1 MKRLYLLSIV
11 FVLAA
16 CTVTKVTPLD
26 PSLRVRKVCIEDN
39 PKVIV
44 PDFLDIIRDG
54 FSRHGIAT
62 EVYSGE
68 MPEGCDGKLTYT
80 ALRSWDLA
88 PFLSYAELRLYRDG
102 AQIAYGEFHLRG
114 KGGYALTKYKSTRA
128 KMDPVI
134 DELLRSY

>member
-80 ALRSWDLA
+80 ALRVGTS
-88 PFLSYAELRLYRDG
+88 PRSS
-102 AQIAYGEFHLRG
+102 
-114 KGGYALTKYKSTRA
+114 LT
-128 KMDPVI
+128 
-134 DELLRSY
+134 RS